1 MVNYRKKYPAARQ
14 YQVDIPVFRSRSY
27 QNGSGLGS
35 TIFKNVLP
43 FLKKGMMKAGK
54 KALTIGADTLA
65 DMSEN
70 NTSVKDAFKNQLKK
84 QIPGLESINKSRPIN
99 KISTRKTTTK
109 GRRNWRT
116 STKSKSGF
124 KKITL

>member
-1 MVNYRKKYPAARQ
+1 
-14 YQVDIPVFRSRSY
+14 
-27 QNGSGLGS
+27 
-35 TIFKNVLP
+35 
-43 FLKKGMMKAGK
+43 MMK
-54 KALTIGADTLA
+54 
-65 DMSEN
+65 N

-109 GRRNWRT
+109 GRRNRRT